1 MNSSNTQCLIPLKC
15 LEILYPSST
24 ETNEH
29 TNSSTTSII
38 SKQPTKKTNKVV
50 WIMGDPGEPVVFN
63 RS

>member
-38 SKQPTKKTNKVV
+38 SKQPTNKVI

-63 RS
+63 RT